1 MTETVKCACEK
12 CECENCECGCNA
24 TTTTTTT
31 TTTMPTRVYVVG
43 VDATETSVKLTRWMS
58 REVARPGDEV
68 RLVHVIPGYVFLL
81 FFLHVVSSHSFVH
94 SHQNV

>member
-1 MTETVKCACEK
+1 MRTPV
-12 CECENCECGCNA
+12 
-24 TTTTTTT
+24 
-31 TTTMPTRVYVVG
+31 
-43 VDATETSVKLTRWMS
+43 
-58 REVARPGDEV
+58 EVARPGDEV